1 MTCLT
6 ITPDVVREAID
17 QQADLI
23 ITHHPLPF
31 KSLQRITSDTTTG
44 QMLLKLIAAN
54 VAIYSAHTAF
64 DSAQLGINQ
73 MWADQLGL
81 IDVQPLVPT
90 DAGHPSNG
98 GNSSEVGLEGSGRLG
113 RLSVTITLDELA
125 HRAAM
130 LVGAAAPRRVG
141 PSDRPVRKIG
151 MACGSGGS
159 FLAAARRR
167 GCDVLVTGEATF
179 HTCLEAEACDIG
191 LVLLG
196 HYWSERFAM
205 ERLAEQLAGEFSDL
219 AVWASLQERDP
230 VVAVPVKH

>member
-1 MTCLT
+1 
-6 ITPDVVREAID
+6 
-17 QQADLI
+17 
-23 ITHHPLPF
+23 
-31 KSLQRITSDTTTG
+31 
-44 QMLLKLIAAN
+44 
-54 VAIYSAHTAF
+54 
-64 DSAQLGINQ
+64 
-73 MWADQLGL
+73 
-81 IDVQPLVPT
+81 
-90 DAGHPSNG
+90 
-98 GNSSEVGLEGSGRLG
+98 
-113 RLSVTITLDELA
+113 VTITLDELA

-141 PSDRPVRKIG
+141 PGDRPVRKIG